1 MSIFDQFLFDP
12 RGTLLILLIAL
23 PGRLLAISAH
33 EAAHGWVADRCG
45 DPTAR
50 LMGRVTLNPLKH
62 FDVVG
67 TLCMLVFGFGWAK
80 PVPVNPLN
88 FRNYRRDDLKVAL
101 AGVTMNLTLFL
112 GGCVILYAMIG
123 LALAQIPFAENAMYA
138 SQDLLRFNA
147 DGVAAL
153 WTGNGWY
160 RVADLL
166 QYPWACQEVL
176 IAPVFG
182 ETVRYLYQMVYY
194 FITSNLVL
202 AIFNLIPI
210 PPLDGYHVLNDLILK
225 RPLFADQRAQVIG
238 MVLLFVF
245 VSADVFSSLYTGAM
259 NGVLGV
265 LGRAVLSLF
274 QGIGLF

>member
-101 AGVTMNLTLFL
+101 AGVTCSPLWAAPSSPFWRAWSSPCSGRKKTPSSRGSNSPPTRSSSGRSF
-112 GGCVILYAMIG
+112 CW
-123 LALAQIPFAENAMYA
+123 ALAWI
-138 SQDLLRFNA
+138 
-147 DGVAAL
+147 
-153 WTGNGWY
+153 
-160 RVADLL
+160 
-166 QYPWACQEVL
+166 
-176 IAPVFG
+176 
-182 ETVRYLYQMVYY
+182 
-194 FITSNLVL
+194 
-202 AIFNLIPI
+202 
-210 PPLDGYHVLNDLILK
+210 
-225 RPLFADQRAQVIG
+225 
-238 MVLLFVF
+238 
-245 VSADVFSSLYTGAM
+245 
-259 NGVLGV
+259 
-265 LGRAVLSLF
+265 
-274 QGIGLF
+274 